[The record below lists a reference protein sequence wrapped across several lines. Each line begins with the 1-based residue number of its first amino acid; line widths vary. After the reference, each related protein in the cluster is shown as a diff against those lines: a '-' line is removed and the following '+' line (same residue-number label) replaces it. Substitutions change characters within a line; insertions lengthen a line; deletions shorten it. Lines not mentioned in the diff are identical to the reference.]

1 MSAVSKSDRRRA
13 IPSSVSI
20 VLGSMVVL
28 ALPFVAHRADPSA
41 DQFTAHHFAVWPG
54 VGWVVCAL
62 LTAVV
67 ITRQMQI
74 DIAMEEGAGL
84 AVAYD
89 ALPLLLVAAWLI
101 AVVALATGHWLLAV
115 AAGGLCAFH
124 LVLVVPR
131 LVTERLPGWARRA
144 PRLRVAVANVFIDN
158 QTPAEASVQ
167 LVEAGVDVLVLVEST
182 SGFMSIFDENGGD
195 TAYPHRVADPDDD
208 SDYAVA
214 IVSKLPLGPRSE
226 FRRLGSLRLA
236 IADVEIGG
244 TSTLIVALNPMAAVD
259 PGGHVMWKEQIEVLK
274 TFVPTLEGP
283 VMIAGDLNTTRY
295 RPEFE
300 QILALGYSDA
310 IDSLGKGLNPSFKLS
325 SDGGLSALGAVVRLD
340 HALVNADMHAISL
353 HNLKACG
360 SDHLPFVIDVAVRT
374 THDGDRNPRRG
385 RRAEQR
391 LLTGTN

>member
-131 LVTERLPGWARRA
+131 LVTERLPVWARRA

-167 LVEAGVDVLVLVEST
+167 LVQAGVDVLVLVEST

-244 TSTLIVALNPMAAVD
+244 TSTL
-259 PGGHVMWKEQIEVLK
+259 IEVLK